1 MALIDLVEACSHM
14 PFPSTQIASHLM
26 PVLVQIAKCG
36 RRVAFRYSS
45 QGPTGMR
52 RRGSTPSRPR
62 CVGGGLSRCREVII
76 SFMESKPKMMIKVP
90 NYIEQ
95 APRRGFSAGARM
107 KAEHPL

>member
-1 MALIDLVEACSHM
+1 M

-26 PVLVQIAKCG
+26 PVLVQIAKQLAPITMVCG
-36 RRVAFRYSS
+36 RLVAFRYSS
-45 QGPTGMR
+45 QGPTEMR

-95 APRRGFSAGARM
+95 APRRGLSAGAHM